1 MSYKC
6 LFSPKP
12 DVNLKMNWSTTKKL
26 AYAPVCCSEE
36 TFWKRSNCR
45 RWFLVCEPAKRC
57 FWPGLPGSTLPYWY
71 NISMVKPQLSGV
83 NYITVT
89 NIYTRHQSR
98 TQEQNSLPYLVPR
111 WKFPL
116 LRPNTDQS
124 FRFNR
129 SRDTSGSQW
138 FRLVT
143 KKQNKSY
150 KFSNSEQKRPRT
162 ARLRENPMREPIS
175 KIFSKTISAKWS
187 LNV

>member
-1 MSYKC
+1 MRKGRASNETYGPAYMSSQC
-6 LFSPKP
+6 LLSPKP
-12 DVNLKMNWSTTKKL
+12 DVNLKMNWCTTKKL

-71 NISMVKPQLSGV
+71 NISLVKPQPSEV
-83 NYITVT
+83 NYITVM
-89 NIYTRHQSR
+89 NISKVDTRTVLKSKY
-98 TQEQNSLPYLVPR
+98 SIPYLVPR

-143 KKQNKSY
+143 KK
-150 KFSNSEQKRPRT
+150 
-162 ARLRENPMREPIS
+162 
-175 KIFSKTISAKWS
+175 
-187 LNV
+187 